1 MNWEVEYCDEAKKDI
16 KKLDG
21 SQIKQVL
28 KAIEKVST
36 NPLPFNE
43 GGYGKPLGNKS
54 GNNLTGYLKI
64 KLR

>member
-28 KAIEKVST
+28 KAIEKGSRRVAV
-36 NPLPFNE
+36 
-43 GGYGKPLGNKS
+43 GKFSKTS
-54 GNNLTGYLKI
+54 HA
-64 KLR
+64 

>member
-36 NPLPFNE
+36 NPLHLMRVDMVNH
-43 GGYGKPLGNKS
+43 
-54 GNNLTGYLKI
+54 
-64 KLR
+64 